1 MNTEEIRKKE
11 KIESALEALSTGD
24 FSENAKHLLTVLG
37 YCSERT
43 VELPG
48 TVDDFIQRFPARNQ
62 NTETEQ
68 EFLNSVESVQLVFQV
83 TSAEIAPD

>member
-11 KIESALEALSTGD
+11 KIESALAALSTGD
-24 FSENAKHLLTVLG
+24 FLENTKHLLAVLG

-48 TVDDFIQRFPARNQ
+48 TAGDFIQRFPAQTQKHRNGTRIPQ
-62 NTETEQ
+62 Q
-68 EFLNSVESVQLVFQV
+68 RG
-83 TSAEIAPD
+83 IR